1 MPYIFQ
7 YKLYDVLMWLDRDTP
22 QKIYKKASLQ
32 GILIP
37 PF

>member
-7 YKLYDVLMWLDRDTP
+7 YKLYDVLMWLDTP
-22 QKIYKKASLQ
+22 QKIYKKVSLQ

-37 PF
+37 LF